1 MPRLLKQEEII
12 LNTSQ
17 NIKSRDKGRKRER
30 EREEREREREREGE
44 KWVSWLQRIRFCD
57 DKKKASKEV
66 LIYIFCK
73 EMKQRDM
80 HRIFSWI

>member
-30 EREEREREREREGE
+30 ERERKRKRERRRKMGKLVTEDTI
-44 KWVSWLQRIRFCD
+44 L
-57 DKKKASKEV
+57 
-66 LIYIFCK
+66 
-73 EMKQRDM
+73 
-80 HRIFSWI
+80 

>member
-30 EREEREREREREGE
+30 ERERERKRKRERRRKMGKLVTEDTI
-44 KWVSWLQRIRFCD
+44 L
-57 DKKKASKEV
+57 
-66 LIYIFCK
+66 
-73 EMKQRDM
+73 
-80 HRIFSWI
+80 

>member
-30 EREEREREREREGE
+30 ERKRERRRKMGKLVTEDTI
-44 KWVSWLQRIRFCD
+44 L
-57 DKKKASKEV
+57 
-66 LIYIFCK
+66 
-73 EMKQRDM
+73 
-80 HRIFSWI
+80 

>member
-30 EREEREREREREGE
+30 ERERRRKMGKLVTEDTI
-44 KWVSWLQRIRFCD
+44 L
-57 DKKKASKEV
+57 
-66 LIYIFCK
+66 
-73 EMKQRDM
+73 
-80 HRIFSWI
+80 